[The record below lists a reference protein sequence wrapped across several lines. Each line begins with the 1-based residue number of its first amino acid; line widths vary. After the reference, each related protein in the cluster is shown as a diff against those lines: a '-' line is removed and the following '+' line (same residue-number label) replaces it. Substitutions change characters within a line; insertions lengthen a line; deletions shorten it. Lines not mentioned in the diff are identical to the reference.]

1 MILGVW
7 KMVKFVCMSNLLD
20 AFNLFG
26 GAWFISGT
34 LEWLV
39 LGEVFIFY

>member
-1 MILGVW
+1 
-7 KMVKFVCMSNLLD
+7 MVKFVCMSNLLD

-26 GAWFISGT
+26 GVWFISGT

-39 LGEVFIFY
+39 LGEVFTFY